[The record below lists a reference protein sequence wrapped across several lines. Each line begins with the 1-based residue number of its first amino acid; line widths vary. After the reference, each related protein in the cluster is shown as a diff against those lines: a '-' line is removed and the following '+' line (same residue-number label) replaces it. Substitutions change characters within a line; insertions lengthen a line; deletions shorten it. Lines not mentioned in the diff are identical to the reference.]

1 MIVGIGDWN
10 HTDQQWE
17 EGEEFCRGD
26 RESSEDETQRLF
38 ETLDAATISIKAGAY
53 RRGDYHRG
61 VCVNN
66 GFESDCRNRGVV
78 VIWNIIVLGMLLENV
93 HEERKNVG
101 FRKGR
106 TSAVG
111 RYDFWSQMGKDTIFR
126 VARK

>member
-61 VCVNN
+61 ACVNN
-66 GFESDCRNRGVV
+66 GFESA
-78 VIWNIIVLGMLLENV
+78 L
-93 HEERKNVG
+93 
-101 FRKGR
+101 
-106 TSAVG
+106 S
-111 RYDFWSQMGKDTIFR
+111 
-126 VARK
+126 